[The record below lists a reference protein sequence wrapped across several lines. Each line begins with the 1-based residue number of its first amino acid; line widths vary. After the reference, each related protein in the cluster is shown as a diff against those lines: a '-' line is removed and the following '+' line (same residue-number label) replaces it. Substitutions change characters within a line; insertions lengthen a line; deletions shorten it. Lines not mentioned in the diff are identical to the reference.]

1 MRLKIFLTLFFLITL
16 NELKAQ
22 NYQVY
27 IPDYL
32 NFKVDSVLK
41 ERIYSNLN
49 ALFGSINEDIKNCK
63 LVKNEDYSQNIE
75 FFECLKGLEASK
87 KYNVTDFYK
96 KQLINAYEILPQQYL
111 LNIAY
116 VGYADGCPIINNIC
130 TIIASDE
137 NDTIKFSSPLE
148 YRTKDWKSKQ
158 VGNILYRYKNEFNI
172 EAAEKF
178 EATSGTIAGNLGLK
192 PLDLIFYKCDNFQE
206 AFRIIGFEYDLS
218 YNGKNKESWILG
230 NTIFQGFNNEQFSH
244 DIFHVYTSKMID
256 TKNRNWTA
264 EEGIA
269 YSWGDAYYPKKN
281 GEIITRN
288 ELAQILKDTVNKNP
302 DIDLLK
308 LFETRSNIYYRLSQ
322 NVKVKSVMSSLI
334 CDEVQKQKGN
344 NGVIEL
350 IKCGKGDAN
359 FFIAIDEL
367 IGINRE
373 NFNKKVKELIDRY
386 E

>member
-1 MRLKIFLTLFFLITL
+1 MRWNIFLSLFIFITI

-22 NYQVY
+22 DHQFY
-27 IPDYL
+27 IPDYV
-32 NFKVDSVLK
+32 NFDADSVLK
-41 ERIYSNLN
+41 EKIYSNLN
-49 ALFGSINEDIKNCK
+49 TLFGSINGDIRSCR
-63 LVKNEDYSQNIE
+63 LVNNGNYSQNIE

-87 KYNVTDFYK
+87 KYNATDFYK
-96 KQLINAYEILPQQYL
+96 KQLINAYRILPNKYL

-130 TIIASDE
+130 TIIVDEE

-148 YRTKDWKSKQ
+148 YRTTEWKSKQ
-158 VGNILYRYKNEFNI
+158 VGNILYHYKNEFNI
-172 EAAEKF
+172 EVAVKF
-178 EATSGTIAGNLGLK
+178 EASSRYIASNLGLT

-218 YNGKNKESWILG
+218 YNGKYKESWILG
-230 NTIFQGFNNEQFSH
+230 NTIFQGFNNEKISH
-244 DIFHVYTSKMID
+244 DIFHVYTAKMID
-256 TKNRNWTA
+256 TRDRNWTA

-269 YSWGDAYYPKKN
+269 YSWGDAYYPKQN
-281 GEIITRN
+281 GEIISRN
-288 ELAQILKDTVNKNP
+288 ELAQILKDTVNKTP

-308 LFETRSNIYYRLSQ
+308 LFETRSDIYDGLSP

-344 NGVIEL
+344 KGIIEL

-359 FFIAIDEL
+359 FFITIDKL
-367 IGINRE
+367 IGINRG
-373 NFNKKVKELIDRY
+373 NFNKKVKELIERY
-386 E
+386 K

>member
-1 MRLKIFLTLFFLITL
+1 MRWKIILLFFFLITFD
-16 NELKAQ
+16 NLKAQ
-22 NYQVY
+22 DHQIY

-49 ALFGSINEDIKNCK
+49 VLFVSIKEDIKSCK
-63 LVKNEDYSQNIE
+63 LVKNENFIQNIE

-87 KYNVTDFYK
+87 KYDVTDFYK

-116 VGYADGCPIINNIC
+116 VGYADGCPIISNIC
-130 TIIASDE
+130 SIIASDE

-158 VGNILYRYKNEFNI
+158 IGNILFRYKNEFNI
-172 EAAEKF
+172 ETAKKF
-178 EATSGTIAGNLGLK
+178 DATSRTIAENLGLK

-218 YNGKNKESWILG
+218 YNGKNKDSWILG

-256 TKNRNWTA
+256 IKDRNWTA

-269 YSWGDAYYPKKN
+269 YSWGDAYYPKEN
-281 GEIITRN
+281 GEIISRN

-308 LFETRSNIYYRLSQ
+308 LFETKSSIYNGLSPY
-322 NVKVKSVMSSLI
+322 VKVKSVMSSLI
-334 CDEVQKQKGN
+334 CDEIQKQKGN
-344 NGVIEL
+344 KGIIEL
-350 IKCGKGDAN
+350 IKCGKGDAC
-359 FFIAIDEL
+359 FFIAIDKL
-367 IGINRE
+367 IGINKE
-373 NFNKKVKELIDRY
+373 NFNKKVKELISSL